1 MSRRGGG
8 GRRILAVTS
17 RLRHPAPP
25 NTSRGA
31 GLSTLVEETEQ
42 KLTLAAPRLAS
53 TPPPRSSLAVRLPV
67 RPGFGT
73 VGRKCV
79 VRANHFMVQL
89 AEKDIHHYDVSITP
103 WVTSKKINRQIISQ
117 LINLYRLTHLGGRI
131 PAYDGMKSIYTAG
144 PLPFQSK
151 EFIIELPDS
160 DPRPSSSTR
169 PIRERQFRVVI
180 RLASKPDLY
189 TLQQFLGRRHFEAP
203 YDVIQVLGVILSAA
217 SSEKHTVVGR
227 SFFPTDHG
235 PIGQLGDGVEYW
247 RGYFQSLRLTQ
258 MGLSLNIDVSARSF
272 YEPILVTEFV
282 QNYCRNLS
290 RPLSDQVRL
299 KVKKELKGIKV
310 VLTHLETSN
319 SHRITGISSQPMS
332 QLAFTDGSATSM
344 SVIQYFRER
353 YNIALQ
359 FTSLPALLAGSEA
372 RPIYLPMELSRIV
385 AGQRYTQRLN
395 ERQVTAL
402 LQATCQRPREREDYI
417 RMMARANAYNEDTL
431 VNKEFGIQVAD
442 DLTSVDA
449 RILPA
454 PMLKYHETGQE
465 ASVNPGFGQWNMINK
480 KMFNGGRVEVWTCVN
495 FSTRLN
501 RDVPFQF
508 CQGLVDMCNSKGM
521 VFNPQPV
528 IPISSSNPNQIE
540 KALVDVHNRTTQQG
554 KQLQLPDSRHD
565 SRLRPPAPP
574 FQRGTDRG
582 SHYGSGAAPSSSHAA
597 STSTAPAPSSPSI
610 SASAPS
616 SSSVSTLVEET
627 EQKLTLAAPAAATL
641 PPSSSQAMRFPV
653 RPGFGTV
660 GKKCVVRANHF
671 MVQLAERD
679 IHHYDVSI
687 TPWVTSRKINRQI
700 ISQLINLYRL
710 TDLGER
716 IPAYDGMKSIYTAG
730 PLPFESKE
738 FIINLPDS
746 DPRPSSSTRLR
757 ERQFRVVIR
766 LASKPDLYTLQ
777 QFLRRRHFEAPYHV
791 IQVLDVVLRAA
802 PSEKHTVV
810 GRSFFSTDLGPMGQL
825 GDGVEY
831 WRGYFLSLRPT
842 QMGLSLNIDVSACS
856 FYEPILVTEFVR
868 NYCRDLSHP
877 LSDQVRLKVKK
888 ALKGIKV
895 VLTHR
900 EYNNSHKITGISSQ
914 PMSQLMFTDDSA
926 TRMSVIQYF
935 HERYNIALQ
944 FTSLP
949 ALLAGSEARPIYLPM
964 ELSRIAAGQRYTKRL
979 NERQVIALLR
989 ATCQRPREREEN
1001 IRMMARTNAY
1011 NEDTLVNKEFGIQV
1025 ADDLTSVDARI
1036 LPAPMLKY
1044 HETGRE
1050 ASVNPGFGQWNMI
1063 NKKMF
1068 NGGRVEVWTCVN
1080 FSTRLN
1086 RDVAFQFCQGLV
1098 DMCNSKGMVFNS
1110 RPVIPISSSNPNQI
1124 EKALVDVHNRTA
1136 QQGKQLQLL
1145 IIILPDVSGSYGRIK
1160 RVCETELG
1168 IVSQC
1173 CQPRQASRLNMQY
1186 FENVAL
1192 KINVKVGG
1200 RNTVLVDAVQKRI
1213 PLVTDR
1219 PTIIFGA
1226 NVTHP
1231 QPGEDS
1237 SPSIA
1242 AVVASMDWPE
1252 VAKYRGLVSAQAPHE
1267 EIIQDLYKS
1276 IQDPQGGLVHGGMIR
1291 ELLIAFRRS
1300 TNFKPHRIIFYRD
1313 GVGER
1318 QFSQVLLHEMNAIR
1332 QACASLEEGYAPP
1345 VTFVVVQKRCRTRL
1359 FPAEHNRCDLTDRSG
1374 NILPGTV
1381 VDTEICHPTE
1391 FDFYLNSHAGIQGT
1405 SRPTRYHVLYDENRF
1420 TADGLQVLT
1429 NNLCY
1434 TYARCTRSVSVVPPA
1449 YYAYLAAFRAR
1460 YYIEDETSAG
1470 GSTDGNRSTAE
1481 RNLAIRP
1488 LPVIKDNVKDVID
1501 QPAQA
1506 PAPSFQRG
1514 GGEAAGPPGRGH
1526 QGQPGGTGRGSH
1538 SGSGA
1543 APSSSHA
1550 ASTSTAQAPS
1560 SPSVSA
1566 SAPSSSS
1573 VSTLVDE
1580 TEQKLT
1586 LAAPAAATLPPSSS
1600 QAMRLPVR
1608 PGFGTVGRKC
1618 VVRANHFMVQ
1628 LAERDIHHYDV
1639 FNPRPVIP
1647 ISSSTPN
1654 QIEKALVDVHN
1665 RTTQQGKQLQLL
1677 IIILPDDKGSYGRIK
1692 RVCETELGIVSQ
1704 CCQPKQA
1711 SKLSMQYFENV
1722 ALKINVKVG
1731 GRNTVL
1737 VDAVQKR
1744 IPLVTDRPTI
1754 IFGADVT
1761 HPQRGEDSSP
1771 SIAAVVASMDWP
1783 EVTKYRGLVS
1793 AQARHEEIIQDL
1805 YKSIQDPQ
1813 RGLVHGGMIRELLI
1827 AFKRSTNRKPES
1839 IIFYRDGVSEG
1850 QFSQVLLHEMNAI
1863 RLACASLEE
1872 GYAPPVTFVVVQK
1885 RHHTRL
1891 FPAEHNRRDLTDR
1904 SGNILPGTVVDTQIC
1919 HPTEFDFYLNS
1930 HAGIQGTSRP
1940 THYHVLFDENRFS
1953 ADGLQVLTNNL
1964 CYTYARCTRSVSI
1977 VPPAYYAHLAAFRA
1991 RFYIEDETSA
2001 GGSTG
2006 GTRSTAEG
2014 SLAIRP
2020 LPAIKDNVKDVMF
2033 YC

>member
-8 GRRILAVTS
+8 GRRPDS
-17 RLRHPAPP
+17 RRDQPTQAPAPSFQRGGGGAARP
-25 NTSRGA
+25 RGRGRQGQRGGA
-31 GLSTLVEETEQ
+31 GRGSHSGSGAAPSSPHTASTSTEPAPSSPSVSASASASSSSSVSTLVEETEQ
-42 KLTLAAPRLAS
+42 KLTLAAPAAATL
-53 TPPPRSSLAVRLPV
+53 PPSSSLAVRLPV

-117 LINLYRLTHLGGRI
+117 LINLYRLTDLGGRI

-169 PIRERQFRVVI
+169 PMYLVLLSRVFLEYVDCEFSWFNVLSDFLCRRERQFRVVI

-372 RPIYLPMELSRIV
+372 RPIYLPME
-385 AGQRYTQRLN
+385 
-395 ERQVTAL
+395 
-402 LQATCQRPREREDYI
+402 
-417 RMMARANAYNEDTL
+417 MARANAYNEDTL

-480 KMFNGGRVEVWTCVN
+480 AVICIWLYTFSSLKSIVFDIHLENVQWWEGGSLDLCELLHAFESGRAIPVL
-495 FSTRLN
+495 S
-501 RDVPFQF
+501 
-508 CQGLVDMCNSKGM
+508 G

-540 KALVDVHNRTTQQG
+540 KALVDVHNRTT
-554 KQLQLPDSRHD
+554 
-565 SRLRPPAPP
+565 
-574 FQRGTDRG
+574 
-582 SHYGSGAAPSSSHAA
+582 
-597 STSTAPAPSSPSI
+597 
-610 SASAPS
+610 
-616 SSSVSTLVEET
+616 
-627 EQKLTLAAPAAATL
+627 
-641 PPSSSQAMRFPV
+641 
-653 RPGFGTV
+653 
-660 GKKCVVRANHF
+660 
-671 MVQLAERD
+671 
-679 IHHYDVSI
+679 
-687 TPWVTSRKINRQI
+687 
-700 ISQLINLYRL
+700 
-710 TDLGER
+710 
-716 IPAYDGMKSIYTAG
+716 
-730 PLPFESKE
+730 
-738 FIINLPDS
+738 
-746 DPRPSSSTRLR
+746 
-757 ERQFRVVIR
+757 
-766 LASKPDLYTLQ
+766 
-777 QFLRRRHFEAPYHV
+777 
-791 IQVLDVVLRAA
+791 
-802 PSEKHTVV
+802 
-810 GRSFFSTDLGPMGQL
+810 
-825 GDGVEY
+825 
-831 WRGYFLSLRPT
+831 
-842 QMGLSLNIDVSACS
+842 
-856 FYEPILVTEFVR
+856 
-868 NYCRDLSHP
+868 
-877 LSDQVRLKVKK
+877 
-888 ALKGIKV
+888 
-895 VLTHR
+895 
-900 EYNNSHKITGISSQ
+900 
-914 PMSQLMFTDDSA
+914 
-926 TRMSVIQYF
+926 
-935 HERYNIALQ
+935 
-944 FTSLP
+944 
-949 ALLAGSEARPIYLPM
+949 
-964 ELSRIAAGQRYTKRL
+964 
-979 NERQVIALLR
+979 
-989 ATCQRPREREEN
+989 
-1001 IRMMARTNAY
+1001 
-1011 NEDTLVNKEFGIQV
+1011 
-1025 ADDLTSVDARI
+1025 
-1036 LPAPMLKY
+1036 
-1044 HETGRE
+1044 
-1050 ASVNPGFGQWNMI
+1050 
-1063 NKKMF
+1063 
-1068 NGGRVEVWTCVN
+1068 
-1080 FSTRLN
+1080 
-1086 RDVAFQFCQGLV
+1086 
-1098 DMCNSKGMVFNS
+1098 
-1110 RPVIPISSSNPNQI
+1110 
-1124 EKALVDVHNRTA
+1124 

-1226 NVTHP
+1226 DVTHP
-1231 QPGEDS
+1231 QPWGGT

-1276 IQDPQGGLVHGGMIR
+1276 IQDPQWGLVHGGMI
-1291 ELLIAFRRS
+1291 S
-1300 TNFKPHRIIFYRD
+1300 D

-1434 TYARCTRSVSVVPPA
+1434 TYARCTRSVSIVPPA

-1488 LPVIKDNVKDVID
+1488 LPVIKDNVKDV
-1501 QPAQA
+1501 
-1506 PAPSFQRG
+1506 
-1514 GGEAAGPPGRGH
+1514 
-1526 QGQPGGTGRGSH
+1526 
-1538 SGSGA
+1538 
-1543 APSSSHA
+1543 
-1550 ASTSTAQAPS
+1550 
-1560 SPSVSA
+1560 
-1566 SAPSSSS
+1566 
-1573 VSTLVDE
+1573 
-1580 TEQKLT
+1580 
-1586 LAAPAAATLPPSSS
+1586 
-1600 QAMRLPVR
+1600 
-1608 PGFGTVGRKC
+1608 
-1618 VVRANHFMVQ
+1618 
-1628 LAERDIHHYDV
+1628 
-1639 FNPRPVIP
+1639 
-1647 ISSSTPN
+1647 
-1654 QIEKALVDVHN
+1654 
-1665 RTTQQGKQLQLL
+1665 
-1677 IIILPDDKGSYGRIK
+1677 
-1692 RVCETELGIVSQ
+1692 
-1704 CCQPKQA
+1704 
-1711 SKLSMQYFENV
+1711 
-1722 ALKINVKVG
+1722 
-1731 GRNTVL
+1731 
-1737 VDAVQKR
+1737 
-1744 IPLVTDRPTI
+1744 
-1754 IFGADVT
+1754 
-1761 HPQRGEDSSP
+1761 
-1771 SIAAVVASMDWP
+1771 
-1783 EVTKYRGLVS
+1783 
-1793 AQARHEEIIQDL
+1793 
-1805 YKSIQDPQ
+1805 
-1813 RGLVHGGMIRELLI
+1813 
-1827 AFKRSTNRKPES
+1827 
-1839 IIFYRDGVSEG
+1839 
-1850 QFSQVLLHEMNAI
+1850 
-1863 RLACASLEE
+1863 
-1872 GYAPPVTFVVVQK
+1872 
-1885 RHHTRL
+1885 
-1891 FPAEHNRRDLTDR
+1891 
-1904 SGNILPGTVVDTQIC
+1904 
-1919 HPTEFDFYLNS
+1919 
-1930 HAGIQGTSRP
+1930 
-1940 THYHVLFDENRFS
+1940 
-1953 ADGLQVLTNNL
+1953 
-1964 CYTYARCTRSVSI
+1964 
-1977 VPPAYYAHLAAFRA
+1977 
-1991 RFYIEDETSA
+1991 
-2001 GGSTG
+2001 
-2006 GTRSTAEG
+2006 
-2014 SLAIRP
+2014 
-2020 LPAIKDNVKDVMF
+2020 MF

>member
-1 MSRRGGG
+1 MSRSGGG
-8 GRRILAVTS
+8 GRR
-17 RLRHPAPP
+17 
-25 NTSRGA
+25 
-31 GLSTLVEETEQ
+31 
-42 KLTLAAPRLAS
+42 
-53 TPPPRSSLAVRLPV
+53 
-67 RPGFGT
+67 
-73 VGRKCV
+73 
-79 VRANHFMVQL
+79 
-89 AEKDIHHYDVSITP
+89 
-103 WVTSKKINRQIISQ
+103 
-117 LINLYRLTHLGGRI
+117 
-131 PAYDGMKSIYTAG
+131 
-144 PLPFQSK
+144 
-151 EFIIELPDS
+151 
-160 DPRPSSSTR
+160 
-169 PIRERQFRVVI
+169 
-180 RLASKPDLY
+180 
-189 TLQQFLGRRHFEAP
+189 
-203 YDVIQVLGVILSAA
+203 
-217 SSEKHTVVGR
+217 
-227 SFFPTDHG
+227 
-235 PIGQLGDGVEYW
+235 
-247 RGYFQSLRLTQ
+247 
-258 MGLSLNIDVSARSF
+258 
-272 YEPILVTEFV
+272 
-282 QNYCRNLS
+282 
-290 RPLSDQVRL
+290 
-299 KVKKELKGIKV
+299 
-310 VLTHLETSN
+310 
-319 SHRITGISSQPMS
+319 
-332 QLAFTDGSATSM
+332 
-344 SVIQYFRER
+344 
-353 YNIALQ
+353 
-359 FTSLPALLAGSEA
+359 
-372 RPIYLPMELSRIV
+372 
-385 AGQRYTQRLN
+385 
-395 ERQVTAL
+395 
-402 LQATCQRPREREDYI
+402 
-417 RMMARANAYNEDTL
+417 
-431 VNKEFGIQVAD
+431 
-442 DLTSVDA
+442 
-449 RILPA
+449 
-454 PMLKYHETGQE
+454 
-465 ASVNPGFGQWNMINK
+465 
-480 KMFNGGRVEVWTCVN
+480 
-495 FSTRLN
+495 
-501 RDVPFQF
+501 
-508 CQGLVDMCNSKGM
+508 
-521 VFNPQPV
+521 
-528 IPISSSNPNQIE
+528 
-540 KALVDVHNRTTQQG
+540 
-554 KQLQLPDSRHD
+554 PDSRHD
-565 SRLRPPAPP
+565 QPTQAPAPP

-627 EQKLTLAAPAAATL
+627 EQKLTLAALAAATP
-641 PPSSSQAMRFPV
+641 PPSSSQAVGFPV

-660 GKKCVVRANHF
+660 GRKCVVRANHF

-777 QFLRRRHFEAPYHV
+777 QFLRRRHFEAPYEV
-791 IQVLDVVLRAA
+791 IQVLAVVLRAA
-802 PSEKHTVV
+802 PSEKYLTLTVLIKVSLLEWLINEMMNFCIRHTVV

-831 WRGYFLSLRPT
+831 WRGYFQSLRPT
-842 QMGLSLNIDVSACS
+842 QMGLSLNIDVSASS
-856 FYEPILVTEFVR
+856 FYEPILVTEFVQ

-877 LSDQVRLKVKK
+877 LSDEVRLKVKK

-935 HERYNIALQ
+935 RERYNIALQ

-949 ALLAGSEARPIYLPM
+949 ALVAGSEARPIYLPM
-964 ELSRIAAGQRYTKRL
+964 ELSRIVAGQRYAKRL
-979 NERQVIALLR
+979 NERQ
-989 ATCQRPREREEN
+989 
-1001 IRMMARTNAY
+1001 MARANAY

-1098 DMCNSKGMVFNS
+1098 DMCNSKGMVFNL

-1124 EKALVDVHNRTA
+1124 EKALVDVHNRTT

-1226 NVTHP
+1226 DVTHP

-1252 VAKYRGLVSAQAPHE
+1252 VAKYRGLVSAQAHHE

-1276 IQDPQGGLVHGGMIR
+1276 IQDPQRGFVHGGMI
-1291 ELLIAFRRS
+1291 
-1300 TNFKPHRIIFYRD
+1300 RD

-1359 FPAEHNRCDLTDRSG
+1359 FPAENNRCDLTDRSG

-1391 FDFYLNSHAGIQGT
+1391 FDFYLNSHAAIQGT

-1488 LPVIKDNVKDVID
+1488 LPVIKDNVKDV
-1501 QPAQA
+1501 
-1506 PAPSFQRG
+1506 
-1514 GGEAAGPPGRGH
+1514 
-1526 QGQPGGTGRGSH
+1526 
-1538 SGSGA
+1538 
-1543 APSSSHA
+1543 
-1550 ASTSTAQAPS
+1550 
-1560 SPSVSA
+1560 
-1566 SAPSSSS
+1566 
-1573 VSTLVDE
+1573 
-1580 TEQKLT
+1580 
-1586 LAAPAAATLPPSSS
+1586 
-1600 QAMRLPVR
+1600 
-1608 PGFGTVGRKC
+1608 
-1618 VVRANHFMVQ
+1618 
-1628 LAERDIHHYDV
+1628 
-1639 FNPRPVIP
+1639 
-1647 ISSSTPN
+1647 
-1654 QIEKALVDVHN
+1654 
-1665 RTTQQGKQLQLL
+1665 
-1677 IIILPDDKGSYGRIK
+1677 
-1692 RVCETELGIVSQ
+1692 
-1704 CCQPKQA
+1704 
-1711 SKLSMQYFENV
+1711 
-1722 ALKINVKVG
+1722 
-1731 GRNTVL
+1731 
-1737 VDAVQKR
+1737 
-1744 IPLVTDRPTI
+1744 
-1754 IFGADVT
+1754 
-1761 HPQRGEDSSP
+1761 
-1771 SIAAVVASMDWP
+1771 
-1783 EVTKYRGLVS
+1783 
-1793 AQARHEEIIQDL
+1793 
-1805 YKSIQDPQ
+1805 
-1813 RGLVHGGMIRELLI
+1813 
-1827 AFKRSTNRKPES
+1827 
-1839 IIFYRDGVSEG
+1839 
-1850 QFSQVLLHEMNAI
+1850 
-1863 RLACASLEE
+1863 
-1872 GYAPPVTFVVVQK
+1872 
-1885 RHHTRL
+1885 
-1891 FPAEHNRRDLTDR
+1891 
-1904 SGNILPGTVVDTQIC
+1904 
-1919 HPTEFDFYLNS
+1919 
-1930 HAGIQGTSRP
+1930 
-1940 THYHVLFDENRFS
+1940 
-1953 ADGLQVLTNNL
+1953 
-1964 CYTYARCTRSVSI
+1964 
-1977 VPPAYYAHLAAFRA
+1977 
-1991 RFYIEDETSA
+1991 
-2001 GGSTG
+2001 
-2006 GTRSTAEG
+2006 
-2014 SLAIRP
+2014 
-2020 LPAIKDNVKDVMF
+2020 MF

>member
-1 MSRRGGG
+1 MSRSGGG
-8 GRRILAVTS
+8 GRR
-17 RLRHPAPP
+17 
-25 NTSRGA
+25 
-31 GLSTLVEETEQ
+31 
-42 KLTLAAPRLAS
+42 
-53 TPPPRSSLAVRLPV
+53 
-67 RPGFGT
+67 
-73 VGRKCV
+73 
-79 VRANHFMVQL
+79 
-89 AEKDIHHYDVSITP
+89 
-103 WVTSKKINRQIISQ
+103 
-117 LINLYRLTHLGGRI
+117 
-131 PAYDGMKSIYTAG
+131 
-144 PLPFQSK
+144 
-151 EFIIELPDS
+151 
-160 DPRPSSSTR
+160 
-169 PIRERQFRVVI
+169 
-180 RLASKPDLY
+180 
-189 TLQQFLGRRHFEAP
+189 
-203 YDVIQVLGVILSAA
+203 
-217 SSEKHTVVGR
+217 
-227 SFFPTDHG
+227 
-235 PIGQLGDGVEYW
+235 
-247 RGYFQSLRLTQ
+247 
-258 MGLSLNIDVSARSF
+258 
-272 YEPILVTEFV
+272 
-282 QNYCRNLS
+282 
-290 RPLSDQVRL
+290 
-299 KVKKELKGIKV
+299 
-310 VLTHLETSN
+310 
-319 SHRITGISSQPMS
+319 
-332 QLAFTDGSATSM
+332 
-344 SVIQYFRER
+344 
-353 YNIALQ
+353 
-359 FTSLPALLAGSEA
+359 
-372 RPIYLPMELSRIV
+372 
-385 AGQRYTQRLN
+385 
-395 ERQVTAL
+395 
-402 LQATCQRPREREDYI
+402 
-417 RMMARANAYNEDTL
+417 
-431 VNKEFGIQVAD
+431 
-442 DLTSVDA
+442 
-449 RILPA
+449 
-454 PMLKYHETGQE
+454 
-465 ASVNPGFGQWNMINK
+465 
-480 KMFNGGRVEVWTCVN
+480 
-495 FSTRLN
+495 
-501 RDVPFQF
+501 
-508 CQGLVDMCNSKGM
+508 
-521 VFNPQPV
+521 
-528 IPISSSNPNQIE
+528 
-540 KALVDVHNRTTQQG
+540 
-554 KQLQLPDSRHD
+554 PDSRHD
-565 SRLRPPAPP
+565 QPTQAPAPP

-627 EQKLTLAAPAAATL
+627 EQKLTLAALAAATP
-641 PPSSSQAMRFPV
+641 PPSSSQAVGFPV

-660 GKKCVVRANHF
+660 GRKCVVRANHF

-777 QFLRRRHFEAPYHV
+777 QFLRRRHFEAPYEV
-791 IQVLDVVLRAA
+791 IQVLAVVLRAA

-831 WRGYFLSLRPT
+831 WRGYFQSLRPT
-842 QMGLSLNIDVSACS
+842 QMGLSLNIDVSASS
-856 FYEPILVTEFVR
+856 FYEPILVTEFVQ

-877 LSDQVRLKVKK
+877 LSDEVRLKVKK

-935 HERYNIALQ
+935 RERYNIALQ

-949 ALLAGSEARPIYLPM
+949 ALVAGSEARPIYLPM
-964 ELSRIAAGQRYTKRL
+964 ELSRIVAGQRYAKRL
-979 NERQVIALLR
+979 NERQ
-989 ATCQRPREREEN
+989 
-1001 IRMMARTNAY
+1001 MARANAY

-1098 DMCNSKGMVFNS
+1098 DMCNSKGMVFNL

-1124 EKALVDVHNRTA
+1124 EKALVDVHNRTT

-1226 NVTHP
+1226 DVTHP

-1252 VAKYRGLVSAQAPHE
+1252 VAKYRGLVSAQAHHE

-1276 IQDPQGGLVHGGMIR
+1276 IQDPQRGFVHGGMIR
-1291 ELLIAFRRS
+1291 MLLMLFHLCA
-1300 TNFKPHRIIFYRD
+1300 RD

-1359 FPAEHNRCDLTDRSG
+1359 FPAENNRCDLTDRSG

-1391 FDFYLNSHAGIQGT
+1391 FDFYLNSHAAIQGT

-1488 LPVIKDNVKDVID
+1488 LPVIKDNVKDV
-1501 QPAQA
+1501 
-1506 PAPSFQRG
+1506 
-1514 GGEAAGPPGRGH
+1514 
-1526 QGQPGGTGRGSH
+1526 
-1538 SGSGA
+1538 
-1543 APSSSHA
+1543 
-1550 ASTSTAQAPS
+1550 
-1560 SPSVSA
+1560 
-1566 SAPSSSS
+1566 
-1573 VSTLVDE
+1573 
-1580 TEQKLT
+1580 
-1586 LAAPAAATLPPSSS
+1586 
-1600 QAMRLPVR
+1600 
-1608 PGFGTVGRKC
+1608 
-1618 VVRANHFMVQ
+1618 
-1628 LAERDIHHYDV
+1628 
-1639 FNPRPVIP
+1639 
-1647 ISSSTPN
+1647 
-1654 QIEKALVDVHN
+1654 
-1665 RTTQQGKQLQLL
+1665 
-1677 IIILPDDKGSYGRIK
+1677 
-1692 RVCETELGIVSQ
+1692 
-1704 CCQPKQA
+1704 
-1711 SKLSMQYFENV
+1711 
-1722 ALKINVKVG
+1722 
-1731 GRNTVL
+1731 
-1737 VDAVQKR
+1737 
-1744 IPLVTDRPTI
+1744 
-1754 IFGADVT
+1754 
-1761 HPQRGEDSSP
+1761 
-1771 SIAAVVASMDWP
+1771 
-1783 EVTKYRGLVS
+1783 
-1793 AQARHEEIIQDL
+1793 
-1805 YKSIQDPQ
+1805 
-1813 RGLVHGGMIRELLI
+1813 
-1827 AFKRSTNRKPES
+1827 
-1839 IIFYRDGVSEG
+1839 
-1850 QFSQVLLHEMNAI
+1850 
-1863 RLACASLEE
+1863 
-1872 GYAPPVTFVVVQK
+1872 
-1885 RHHTRL
+1885 
-1891 FPAEHNRRDLTDR
+1891 
-1904 SGNILPGTVVDTQIC
+1904 
-1919 HPTEFDFYLNS
+1919 
-1930 HAGIQGTSRP
+1930 
-1940 THYHVLFDENRFS
+1940 
-1953 ADGLQVLTNNL
+1953 
-1964 CYTYARCTRSVSI
+1964 
-1977 VPPAYYAHLAAFRA
+1977 
-1991 RFYIEDETSA
+1991 
-2001 GGSTG
+2001 
-2006 GTRSTAEG
+2006 
-2014 SLAIRP
+2014 
-2020 LPAIKDNVKDVMF
+2020 MF

>member
-1 MSRRGGG
+1 MSRSGGG
-8 GRRILAVTS
+8 GRR
-17 RLRHPAPP
+17 
-25 NTSRGA
+25 
-31 GLSTLVEETEQ
+31 
-42 KLTLAAPRLAS
+42 
-53 TPPPRSSLAVRLPV
+53 
-67 RPGFGT
+67 
-73 VGRKCV
+73 
-79 VRANHFMVQL
+79 
-89 AEKDIHHYDVSITP
+89 
-103 WVTSKKINRQIISQ
+103 
-117 LINLYRLTHLGGRI
+117 
-131 PAYDGMKSIYTAG
+131 
-144 PLPFQSK
+144 
-151 EFIIELPDS
+151 
-160 DPRPSSSTR
+160 
-169 PIRERQFRVVI
+169 
-180 RLASKPDLY
+180 
-189 TLQQFLGRRHFEAP
+189 
-203 YDVIQVLGVILSAA
+203 
-217 SSEKHTVVGR
+217 
-227 SFFPTDHG
+227 
-235 PIGQLGDGVEYW
+235 
-247 RGYFQSLRLTQ
+247 
-258 MGLSLNIDVSARSF
+258 
-272 YEPILVTEFV
+272 
-282 QNYCRNLS
+282 
-290 RPLSDQVRL
+290 
-299 KVKKELKGIKV
+299 
-310 VLTHLETSN
+310 
-319 SHRITGISSQPMS
+319 
-332 QLAFTDGSATSM
+332 
-344 SVIQYFRER
+344 
-353 YNIALQ
+353 
-359 FTSLPALLAGSEA
+359 
-372 RPIYLPMELSRIV
+372 
-385 AGQRYTQRLN
+385 
-395 ERQVTAL
+395 
-402 LQATCQRPREREDYI
+402 
-417 RMMARANAYNEDTL
+417 
-431 VNKEFGIQVAD
+431 
-442 DLTSVDA
+442 
-449 RILPA
+449 
-454 PMLKYHETGQE
+454 
-465 ASVNPGFGQWNMINK
+465 
-480 KMFNGGRVEVWTCVN
+480 
-495 FSTRLN
+495 
-501 RDVPFQF
+501 
-508 CQGLVDMCNSKGM
+508 
-521 VFNPQPV
+521 
-528 IPISSSNPNQIE
+528 
-540 KALVDVHNRTTQQG
+540 
-554 KQLQLPDSRHD
+554 PDSRHD
-565 SRLRPPAPP
+565 QPTQAPAPP

-627 EQKLTLAAPAAATL
+627 EQKLTLAALAAATP
-641 PPSSSQAMRFPV
+641 PPSSSQAVGFPV

-660 GKKCVVRANHF
+660 GRKCVVRANHF

-777 QFLRRRHFEAPYHV
+777 QFLRRRHFEAPYEV
-791 IQVLDVVLRAA
+791 IQVLAVVLRAA
-802 PSEKHTVV
+802 PSEKYLTLTVLIKVSLLEWLINEMMNFCIRHTVV

-831 WRGYFLSLRPT
+831 WRGYFQSLRPT
-842 QMGLSLNIDVSACS
+842 QMGLSLNIDVSASS
-856 FYEPILVTEFVR
+856 FYEPILVTEFVQ

-877 LSDQVRLKVKK
+877 LSDEVRLKVKK

-935 HERYNIALQ
+935 RERYNIALQ

-949 ALLAGSEARPIYLPM
+949 ALVAGSEARPIYLPM
-964 ELSRIAAGQRYTKRL
+964 ELSRIVAGQRYAKRL
-979 NERQVIALLR
+979 NERQ
-989 ATCQRPREREEN
+989 
-1001 IRMMARTNAY
+1001 MARANAY

-1098 DMCNSKGMVFNS
+1098 DMCNSKGMVFNL

-1124 EKALVDVHNRTA
+1124 EKALVDVHNRTT

-1226 NVTHP
+1226 DVTHP

-1252 VAKYRGLVSAQAPHE
+1252 VAKYRGLVSAQAHHE

-1276 IQDPQGGLVHGGMIR
+1276 IQDPQRGFVHGGMIR
-1291 ELLIAFRRS
+1291 MLLMLFHLCA
-1300 TNFKPHRIIFYRD
+1300 RD

-1359 FPAEHNRCDLTDRSG
+1359 FPAENNRCDLTDRSG

-1391 FDFYLNSHAGIQGT
+1391 FDFYLNSHAAIQGT

-1488 LPVIKDNVKDVID
+1488 LPVIKDNVKDV
-1501 QPAQA
+1501 
-1506 PAPSFQRG
+1506 
-1514 GGEAAGPPGRGH
+1514 
-1526 QGQPGGTGRGSH
+1526 
-1538 SGSGA
+1538 
-1543 APSSSHA
+1543 
-1550 ASTSTAQAPS
+1550 
-1560 SPSVSA
+1560 
-1566 SAPSSSS
+1566 
-1573 VSTLVDE
+1573 
-1580 TEQKLT
+1580 
-1586 LAAPAAATLPPSSS
+1586 
-1600 QAMRLPVR
+1600 
-1608 PGFGTVGRKC
+1608 
-1618 VVRANHFMVQ
+1618 
-1628 LAERDIHHYDV
+1628 
-1639 FNPRPVIP
+1639 
-1647 ISSSTPN
+1647 
-1654 QIEKALVDVHN
+1654 
-1665 RTTQQGKQLQLL
+1665 
-1677 IIILPDDKGSYGRIK
+1677 
-1692 RVCETELGIVSQ
+1692 
-1704 CCQPKQA
+1704 
-1711 SKLSMQYFENV
+1711 
-1722 ALKINVKVG
+1722 
-1731 GRNTVL
+1731 
-1737 VDAVQKR
+1737 
-1744 IPLVTDRPTI
+1744 
-1754 IFGADVT
+1754 
-1761 HPQRGEDSSP
+1761 
-1771 SIAAVVASMDWP
+1771 
-1783 EVTKYRGLVS
+1783 
-1793 AQARHEEIIQDL
+1793 
-1805 YKSIQDPQ
+1805 
-1813 RGLVHGGMIRELLI
+1813 
-1827 AFKRSTNRKPES
+1827 
-1839 IIFYRDGVSEG
+1839 
-1850 QFSQVLLHEMNAI
+1850 
-1863 RLACASLEE
+1863 
-1872 GYAPPVTFVVVQK
+1872 
-1885 RHHTRL
+1885 
-1891 FPAEHNRRDLTDR
+1891 
-1904 SGNILPGTVVDTQIC
+1904 
-1919 HPTEFDFYLNS
+1919 
-1930 HAGIQGTSRP
+1930 
-1940 THYHVLFDENRFS
+1940 
-1953 ADGLQVLTNNL
+1953 
-1964 CYTYARCTRSVSI
+1964 
-1977 VPPAYYAHLAAFRA
+1977 
-1991 RFYIEDETSA
+1991 
-2001 GGSTG
+2001 
-2006 GTRSTAEG
+2006 
-2014 SLAIRP
+2014 
-2020 LPAIKDNVKDVMF
+2020 MF

>member
-8 GRRILAVTS
+8 GRRPDS
-17 RLRHPAPP
+17 RRDQPTQAPAPSFQRGGGGAARP
-25 NTSRGA
+25 RGRGRQGQRGGA
-31 GLSTLVEETEQ
+31 GRGSHSGSGAAPSSPHTASTSTEPAPSSPSVSASASASSSSSVSTLVEETEQ
-42 KLTLAAPRLAS
+42 KLTLAAPAAATL
-53 TPPPRSSLAVRLPV
+53 PPSSSLAVRLPV

-89 AEKDIHHYDVSITP
+89 AEKDIHHYD
-103 WVTSKKINRQIISQ
+103 
-117 LINLYRLTHLGGRI
+117 
-131 PAYDGMKSIYTAG
+131 SIYTAG

-372 RPIYLPMELSRIV
+372 RPIYLPME
-385 AGQRYTQRLN
+385 
-395 ERQVTAL
+395 
-402 LQATCQRPREREDYI
+402 
-417 RMMARANAYNEDTL
+417 MARANAYNEDTL

-480 KMFNGGRVEVWTCVN
+480 AVICIWLYTFSSLKSIVFDIHLENVQWWEGGSLDLCELLHAFESGRAIPVL
-495 FSTRLN
+495 S
-501 RDVPFQF
+501 
-508 CQGLVDMCNSKGM
+508 G

-540 KALVDVHNRTTQQG
+540 KALVDVHNRTT
-554 KQLQLPDSRHD
+554 
-565 SRLRPPAPP
+565 
-574 FQRGTDRG
+574 
-582 SHYGSGAAPSSSHAA
+582 
-597 STSTAPAPSSPSI
+597 
-610 SASAPS
+610 
-616 SSSVSTLVEET
+616 
-627 EQKLTLAAPAAATL
+627 
-641 PPSSSQAMRFPV
+641 
-653 RPGFGTV
+653 
-660 GKKCVVRANHF
+660 
-671 MVQLAERD
+671 
-679 IHHYDVSI
+679 
-687 TPWVTSRKINRQI
+687 
-700 ISQLINLYRL
+700 
-710 TDLGER
+710 
-716 IPAYDGMKSIYTAG
+716 
-730 PLPFESKE
+730 
-738 FIINLPDS
+738 
-746 DPRPSSSTRLR
+746 
-757 ERQFRVVIR
+757 
-766 LASKPDLYTLQ
+766 
-777 QFLRRRHFEAPYHV
+777 
-791 IQVLDVVLRAA
+791 
-802 PSEKHTVV
+802 
-810 GRSFFSTDLGPMGQL
+810 
-825 GDGVEY
+825 
-831 WRGYFLSLRPT
+831 
-842 QMGLSLNIDVSACS
+842 
-856 FYEPILVTEFVR
+856 
-868 NYCRDLSHP
+868 
-877 LSDQVRLKVKK
+877 
-888 ALKGIKV
+888 
-895 VLTHR
+895 
-900 EYNNSHKITGISSQ
+900 
-914 PMSQLMFTDDSA
+914 
-926 TRMSVIQYF
+926 
-935 HERYNIALQ
+935 
-944 FTSLP
+944 
-949 ALLAGSEARPIYLPM
+949 
-964 ELSRIAAGQRYTKRL
+964 
-979 NERQVIALLR
+979 
-989 ATCQRPREREEN
+989 
-1001 IRMMARTNAY
+1001 
-1011 NEDTLVNKEFGIQV
+1011 
-1025 ADDLTSVDARI
+1025 
-1036 LPAPMLKY
+1036 
-1044 HETGRE
+1044 
-1050 ASVNPGFGQWNMI
+1050 
-1063 NKKMF
+1063 
-1068 NGGRVEVWTCVN
+1068 
-1080 FSTRLN
+1080 
-1086 RDVAFQFCQGLV
+1086 
-1098 DMCNSKGMVFNS
+1098 
-1110 RPVIPISSSNPNQI
+1110 
-1124 EKALVDVHNRTA
+1124 

-1226 NVTHP
+1226 DVTHP
-1231 QPGEDS
+1231 QPWGGT

-1276 IQDPQGGLVHGGMIR
+1276 IQDPQWGLVHGGMI
-1291 ELLIAFRRS
+1291 S
-1300 TNFKPHRIIFYRD
+1300 D

-1434 TYARCTRSVSVVPPA
+1434 TYARCTRSVSIVPPA

-1488 LPVIKDNVKDVID
+1488 LPVIKDNVKDV
-1501 QPAQA
+1501 
-1506 PAPSFQRG
+1506 
-1514 GGEAAGPPGRGH
+1514 
-1526 QGQPGGTGRGSH
+1526 
-1538 SGSGA
+1538 
-1543 APSSSHA
+1543 
-1550 ASTSTAQAPS
+1550 
-1560 SPSVSA
+1560 
-1566 SAPSSSS
+1566 
-1573 VSTLVDE
+1573 
-1580 TEQKLT
+1580 
-1586 LAAPAAATLPPSSS
+1586 
-1600 QAMRLPVR
+1600 
-1608 PGFGTVGRKC
+1608 
-1618 VVRANHFMVQ
+1618 
-1628 LAERDIHHYDV
+1628 
-1639 FNPRPVIP
+1639 
-1647 ISSSTPN
+1647 
-1654 QIEKALVDVHN
+1654 
-1665 RTTQQGKQLQLL
+1665 
-1677 IIILPDDKGSYGRIK
+1677 
-1692 RVCETELGIVSQ
+1692 
-1704 CCQPKQA
+1704 
-1711 SKLSMQYFENV
+1711 
-1722 ALKINVKVG
+1722 
-1731 GRNTVL
+1731 
-1737 VDAVQKR
+1737 
-1744 IPLVTDRPTI
+1744 
-1754 IFGADVT
+1754 
-1761 HPQRGEDSSP
+1761 
-1771 SIAAVVASMDWP
+1771 
-1783 EVTKYRGLVS
+1783 
-1793 AQARHEEIIQDL
+1793 
-1805 YKSIQDPQ
+1805 
-1813 RGLVHGGMIRELLI
+1813 
-1827 AFKRSTNRKPES
+1827 
-1839 IIFYRDGVSEG
+1839 
-1850 QFSQVLLHEMNAI
+1850 
-1863 RLACASLEE
+1863 
-1872 GYAPPVTFVVVQK
+1872 
-1885 RHHTRL
+1885 
-1891 FPAEHNRRDLTDR
+1891 
-1904 SGNILPGTVVDTQIC
+1904 
-1919 HPTEFDFYLNS
+1919 
-1930 HAGIQGTSRP
+1930 
-1940 THYHVLFDENRFS
+1940 
-1953 ADGLQVLTNNL
+1953 
-1964 CYTYARCTRSVSI
+1964 
-1977 VPPAYYAHLAAFRA
+1977 
-1991 RFYIEDETSA
+1991 
-2001 GGSTG
+2001 
-2006 GTRSTAEG
+2006 
-2014 SLAIRP
+2014 
-2020 LPAIKDNVKDVMF
+2020 MF